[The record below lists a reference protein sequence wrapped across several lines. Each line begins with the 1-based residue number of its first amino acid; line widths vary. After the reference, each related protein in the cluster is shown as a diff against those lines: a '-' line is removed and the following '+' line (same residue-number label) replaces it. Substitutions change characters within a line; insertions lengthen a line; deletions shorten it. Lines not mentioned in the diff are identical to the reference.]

1 MLDPFTNDSGN
12 LTMQSKDFSV
22 RALAVALAAVIVTGA
37 VAALGSTSNANF
49 RAAVAA
55 VEQRYD
61 VAPTQVAF
69 EPSRIN
75 VVGVRATRTAAH
87 VDERSRPQS

>member
-1 MLDPFTNDSGN
+1 
-12 LTMQSKDFSV
+12 MQSNDFSV
-22 RALAVALAAVIVTGA
+22 RALAVALASVIVAGA
-37 VAALGSTSNANF
+37 MLALGGTSNANF
-49 RAAVAA
+49 RAAVAS
-55 VEQRYD
+55 VEQRHD

-69 EPSRIN
+69 EPSRIH